1 MTDESPKYV
10 FDDIESLQRN
20 RELEGETGVELGL
33 PGDRTLIVLAASDA
47 NPRWRQRSE
56 AFRNE
61 LNRLQNARAPA
72 DKVRAFLANT
82 YATTLI
88 KGWRG
93 IKSNG
98 VDIPYSP
105 EACTAFLLAADDA
118 FAVIADF
125 VYETKNFRASRVEA
139 VIQSV
144 GN

>member
-1 MTDESPKYV
+1 MSDQKPKYE
-10 FDDIESLQRN
+10 FDDIESMKRN

-47 NPRWRQRSE
+47 NPRWRAHAE

-61 LNRLQNARAPA
+61 LNRLNNARASTE
-72 DKVRAFLANT
+72 KVRAFMART
-82 YATTLI
+82 YADALI

-93 IKSNG
+93 IKSGG
-98 VDIPYSP
+98 VDIPYSR

-118 FAVIADF
+118 FTIVSEF
-125 VYETKNFRASRVEA
+125 VYDTQNFRAARVEA
-139 VIQSV
+139 VIEAV